1 MVIGFLT
8 RARSL
13 ILIVAGMESEAL
25 QEEDAATVMPE
36 DQLDELVRVS
46 ASFNIGSVLL
56 NLT

>member
-25 QEEDAATVMPE
+25 QEEDAATVMAE